1 MKPVFSTSAVVALD
15 WAAVGFWI
23 FVLLFSFGL
32 KPYSPPWLRRALWL
46 PGSLLKLILIFATVG
61 ILAGC
66 ASSDPLPDA
75 HGPLFQ
81 LNAGHWQPSSQDLN
95 APPKIAEN

>member
-1 MKPVFSTSAVVALD
+1 MKQLLSTSAILVLEWASVV
-15 WAAVGFWI
+15 FWI

-32 KPYSPPWLRRALWL
+32 KLYRPRRLRKVLWV

-66 ASSDPLPDA
+66 SGADPLPVA

-81 LNAGHWQPSSQDLN
+81 LNTTNWQASPQDLS
-95 APPKIAEN
+95 APPKVANN